1 MGGLYQWVGSILCYL
16 ILASAV
22 RAVLPSKK
30 YEKYIRF
37 FMGVVLIL
45 LVVHPVTD
53 GLGLEDRLAYY
64 FEAVSF
70 QREAE
75 DLKREILGIE
85 EQRLGRVI
93 EEYEGAV
100 ERDVR
105 VMAEDMGFMVKQVEV
120 SIESDREKENYG
132 TVSHIFLAVGN
143 EISEEEGMD
152 GNEEGSGWER
162 IEIGAIE
169 IELVEAGGQGE
180 TDGGRESGAGEVTEG
195 QDGGE
200 KRTEEGGRD
209 YDRGKAVGQKVTVV
223 GVIGGGERMTEGQDS
238 GEKRTE
244 EGRGGNGQDLEQL
257 QRKVERYYG
266 LESREVEIE
275 FEGR

>member
-180 TDGGRESGAGEVTEG
+180 TDGGRESGAGEAPAGPE
-195 QDGGE
+195 GGE
-200 KRTEEGGRD
+200 TRTEEGGRD
-209 YDRGKAVGQKVTVV
+209 YDRGKAEGQKVT
-223 GVIGGGERMTEGQDS
+223 GDGERGGGERMTEGQDS